1 VCLTNRVPAPVPE
14 HADVGRAEYLIVLG
28 VCVLVTLPIEL
39 AGARVY
45 RRPGRL
51 VRAVLPVA
59 AVFLVWDALAIA
71 AGVWHF
77 DPAFVT
83 GLRAPFGIPLEE
95 VLFFAV
101 IPVCGVLTYEG
112 VGLTGR
118 LLRRVRR

>member
-1 VCLTNRVPAPVPE
+1 M
-14 HADVGRAEYLIVLG
+14 GRWEYLAVLG
-28 VCVLVTLPIEL
+28 ACVLVTLPIEL

-51 VRAVLPVA
+51 ARAVLPVA
-59 AVFLVWDALAIA
+59 ALFLVWDAFAIA
-71 AGVWHF
+71 GGVWHF
-77 DPAFVT
+77 DAAFVS

-95 VLFFAV
+95 VLFFVV

-118 LLRRVRR
+118 LLRRWRRGKE

>member
-1 VCLTNRVPAPVPE
+1 M
-14 HADVGRAEYLIVLG
+14 GRAEYLVVLA

-83 GLRAPFGIPLEE
+83 GLRTPFGIPLEE

>member
-1 VCLTNRVPAPVPE
+1 
-14 HADVGRAEYLIVLG
+14 VGRAEYLLVLG
-28 VCVLVTLPIEL
+28 ACVLATLPLEL

-45 RRPGRL
+45 RRPARL
-51 VRAVLPVA
+51 ARAVLPVA
-59 AVFLVWDALAIA
+59 VVFLAWDALAVA

-83 GLRAPFGIPLEE
+83 GLRVPFGIPLEE

-101 IPVCGVLTYEG
+101 VPICGVLTYEG

-118 LLRRVRR
+118 LLRRRR

>member
-1 VCLTNRVPAPVPE
+1 
-14 HADVGRAEYLIVLG
+14 VGRGDYLLVLG
-28 VCVLVTLPIEL
+28 ACVLVTLPIEL

-59 AVFLVWDALAIA
+59 LVFLGWDALAIA
-71 AGVWHF
+71 AGVWRF

-95 VLFFAV
+95 VLFFVV

-112 VGLTGR
+112 VELTGR
-118 LLRRVRR
+118 LLQRRRRR